1 MSQYAYYIM
10 GPSGAGKDS
19 VLEAVSAHFAEEVSR
34 PARYIS
40 RALVVKDAEQHNVIT
55 TPIFNEFV
63 DKACFSLYWEAN
75 GFHYGYDKQWL
86 LDLEMGKI
94 VLLNGSRS
102 YWPQAQ
108 KKYGDKLY
116 PIYLDLS
123 VESQEARLKGRG
135 RESYA
140 DIAERIARND
150 KFSHIAE
157 SDDIFRLNADQPL
170 AAVSQ
175 DFIAL
180 LMSHQAERLS

>member
-19 VLEAVSAHFAEEVSR
+19 VLAAVCDHFTDKVSR
-34 PARYIS
+34 PSRYIS
-40 RALVVKDAEQHNVIT
+40 RALAANDAEQHNVISS
-55 TPIFNEFV
+55 PVFNEFV
-63 DKACFSLYWEAN
+63 DKACFSLFWEAN

-86 LDLEMGKI
+86 FDLQKGKI

-102 YWPQAQ
+102 YWPEA
-108 KKYGDKLY
+108 KKRYGDKLY

-140 DIAERIARND
+140 EISERIARNE
-150 KFSHIAE
+150 KFSHIAD
-157 SDDIFRLNADQPL
+157 SDEIFRLNADQPL
-170 AAVSQ
+170 AAVFQ

-180 LMSHQAERLS
+180 LLSHQGER